1 MHLSISNIYSMEY
14 WEANSKKDSEKEY
27 NFLFRIFQLL
37 IMDNNPIFKFGF
49 SVKRYIQYISIYY
62 KLTKQTE
69 TFSFQ
74 SLYRISIESKRANF
88 SS

>member
-1 MHLSISNIYSMEY
+1 
-14 WEANSKKDSEKEY
+14 
-27 NFLFRIFQLL
+27 
-37 IMDNNPIFKFGF
+37 MDNNPIFKFGF

-69 TFSFQ
+69 TFWFH
-74 SLYRISIESKRANF
+74 SLNRISIESKRANF